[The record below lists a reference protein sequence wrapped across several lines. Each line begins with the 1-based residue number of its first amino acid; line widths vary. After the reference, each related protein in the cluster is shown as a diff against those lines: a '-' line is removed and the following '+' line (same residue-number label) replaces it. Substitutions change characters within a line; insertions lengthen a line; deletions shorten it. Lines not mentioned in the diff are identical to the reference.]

1 MPLFRRPDGA
11 LVRDEGV
18 THTLMPFLMP
28 SRSQAQVFLE
38 QKIDVSRL
46 LAHIER
52 ARVERPQANITLFTA
67 LLCAFV
73 RTHAARPKM
82 NRFIQGGRIY
92 QRHRI
97 EYSFGVKKR
106 LDDASVLTV
115 VKQAF
120 EPDDTLER
128 VAARVQEAIERG
140 RAKRATPSE
149 REMGLL
155 ARFPS
160 PFIRLAIAALRLLD
174 RLNLMPRAMIDA
186 DELYCSMF
194 IANLGSVG
202 LEAPFHH
209 LYDWGT
215 APIFCAIGKLADE
228 PTLGNG
234 GELTLRPT
242 LTLRWTFDE
251 RVADGFYCARSLDLV
266 RELIAHPERL
276 DFAPDSETA
285 PRPLM
290 TPPSDRPMFPADG
303 DAHPPPH

>member
-128 VAARVQEAIERG
+128 VAARVQDAIERG
-140 RAKRATPSE
+140 RAKRATQSE

-155 ARFPS
+155 AKFPA

-174 RLNLMPRAMIDA
+174 RLNLMPRA
-186 DELYCSMF
+186 
-194 IANLGSVG
+194 
-202 LEAPFHH
+202 
-209 LYDWGT
+209 
-215 APIFCAIGKLADE
+215 
-228 PTLGNG
+228 
-234 GELTLRPT
+234 
-242 LTLRWTFDE
+242 
-251 RVADGFYCARSLDLV
+251 
-266 RELIAHPERL
+266 
-276 DFAPDSETA
+276 
-285 PRPLM
+285 
-290 TPPSDRPMFPADG
+290 
-303 DAHPPPH
+303 